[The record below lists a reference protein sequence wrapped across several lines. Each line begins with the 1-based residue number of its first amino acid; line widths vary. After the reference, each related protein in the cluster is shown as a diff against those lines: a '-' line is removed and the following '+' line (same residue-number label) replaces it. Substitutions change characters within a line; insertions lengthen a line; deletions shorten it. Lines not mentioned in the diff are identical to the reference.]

1 MGTRIGDLDLGLGN
15 GNWDGGWRIEIGDWD
30 CRLVF
35 EIEIRD
41 WVWGLKFEIEKGIQI
56 EYYL

>member
-1 MGTRIGDLDLGLGN
+1 MDLDLGFGN
-15 GNWDGGWRIEIGDWD
+15 GNWDGGWRIEIGDWY

-41 WVWGLKFEIEKGIQI
+41 WVWGLKFKIENGIQI